1 MKFIGQYIQ
10 QFIARFR
17 NDVYLEDVS
26 TGTIAS
32 GANLGLDSNNK
43 IVKAANVGSSVD
55 LTSEVSGVLPVT
67 NGGTGA
73 SSLAS
78 TSLLTGNGNSPI
90 QAQSSLL
97 YSSELLSIGNSDNGR
112 AEILRSNGDQSNGG
126 GPLRVAGGRAVNGGT
141 NNLTGGDLELVG
153 GAGVGDGASGGIKFY
168 NWSTVGSGNSPQT
181 SINEIASITGAGN
194 LQIDGGLT
202 TGSTS
207 AINSSGV
214 IQVAT
219 QGTIDHDSLANF
231 EAEEH
236 YRWDTDI
243 SSTATINAANIP
255 TLNQNTTGSSASCTG
270 QAATVATIAGL
281 APNTATT
288 AAAQPNITS
297 VGTLTGLSVNGTT
310 TTTGITS
317 TPSSGAAISLN
328 SSAADGSPYIEF
340 TQNGT
345 RRTFIQ
351 HNDTDNTL
359 KLSSEYGA
367 ISLLTGTTGTNEAER
382 LGISSAGVVSTSG
395 DLTVGGSLT
404 VGDTNISGP
413 IITMTGSTDDTF
425 AIRTTT
431 DGETIFTTIDT
442 AGAAAHMNFN
452 PDGEFRVT
460 SDDII
465 FKSNTS
471 AHPTVKIQN
480 QTADATS
487 GELVFYNERHGGNGV
502 GNDELGSIHFKGPN
516 GDGSDAEFNFASIIG
531 KNLFPNDTDETG
543 LLEIKVATSDG
554 STSALQSGITM
565 IGHPTANAILMTLGY
580 STTCTTIVSGRLQ
593 AARRQ
598 FSKTANTDGTHDGDI
613 VYFGSTT
620 SMTTG
625 AIYFYNSSGN
635 WELTDADGV
644 GKSSGLLGVALGSAS
659 DTDGVLLRGM
669 VTLSHDPGAVGD
681 VLYLSTT
688 GGQCSSTAPSG
699 GGDIIRIV
707 GYCLDASNGQIWFN
721 PDNTFVEYTT

>member
-1 MKFIGQYIQ
+1 
-10 QFIARFR
+10 
-17 NDVYLEDVS
+17 
-26 TGTIAS
+26 
-32 GANLGLDSNNK
+32 
-43 IVKAANVGSSVD
+43 
-55 LTSEVSGVLPVT
+55 
-67 NGGTGA
+67 
-73 SSLAS
+73 
-78 TSLLTGNGNSPI
+78 
-90 QAQSSLL
+90 
-97 YSSELLSIGNSDNGR
+97 
-112 AEILRSNGDQSNGG
+112 
-126 GPLRVAGGRAVNGGT
+126 
-141 NNLTGGDLELVG
+141 
-153 GAGVGDGASGGIKFY
+153 
-168 NWSTVGSGNSPQT
+168 
-181 SINEIASITGAGN
+181 
-194 LQIDGGLT
+194 
-202 TGSTS
+202 
-207 AINSSGV
+207 
-214 IQVAT
+214 
-219 QGTIDHDSLANF
+219 
-231 EAEEH
+231 
-236 YRWDTDI
+236 
-243 SSTATINAANIP
+243 
-255 TLNQNTTGSSASCTG
+255 
-270 QAATVATIAGL
+270 AATVATIAGL

-297 VGTLTGLSVNGTT
+297 VGTLTGLNVSGTT

-404 VGDTNISGP
+404 IGETNINGP
-413 IITMTGSTDDTF
+413 IITLTGSTDDTF
-425 AIRTTT
+425 FIRTTT
-431 DGETIFTTIDT
+431 DGETIFQTTDT
-442 AGAAAHMNFN
+442 AAAAAHMNFN

-460 SDDII
+460 SDDTI

-480 QTADATS
+480 QTDDATS
-487 GELVFYNERHGGNGV
+487 GELVFYNERHGANGV
-502 GNDELGSIHFKGPN
+502 SNDNLGSIHFKGPN
-516 GDGSDAEFNFASIIG
+516 SDRSDAEFNFASIVG
-531 KNLFPNDTDETG
+531 TCFFPNDTDETG

-580 STTCTTIVSGRLQ
+580 STTCATIVSGRLQ
-593 AARRQ
+593 VARRQ

-644 GKSSGLLGVALGSAS
+644 GKSSGLLGVALG
-659 DTDGVLLRGM
+659 
-669 VTLSHDPGAVGD
+669 
-681 VLYLSTT
+681 
-688 GGQCSSTAPSG
+688 
-699 GGDIIRIV
+699 
-707 GYCLDASNGQIWFN
+707 
-721 PDNTFVEYTT
+721 